1 MAASAHLKALLK
13 RPVVQIGLITAAYL
27 GIGYQ
32 FGPFA
37 LLFVLPFYAA
47 LVTLPFI
54 EVLREWRHGMRHAVW
69 QEAQGQY
76 YAYRD
81 VRVHVLED
89 ESHSRWVRAADIRQ
103 IFPALVS
110 DHQLHTSYP
119 HTSQYIGHKKPVLYV
134 RDDTMTSH
142 LRKVNESLSLRLGT
156 WVERSIW
163 FPASKIRERYGIRLD
178 DSPST

>member
-1 MAASAHLKALLK
+1 MAASPHLNSMLK
-13 RPVVQIGLITAAYL
+13 RPGVQIGLITAVYL

-47 LVTLPFI
+47 LVTLPLI
-54 EVLREWRHGMRHAVW
+54 EVLREWRHGMRRAVW

-89 ESHSRWVRAADIRQ
+89 ESHSRWVRVADIRL

-110 DHQLHTSYP
+110 DRQLQTSYH
-119 HTSQYIGHKKPVLYV
+119 HTSQYIGKKAALYV
-134 RDDTMTSH
+134 RDDTMTAH
-142 LRKVNESLSLRLGT
+142 LRKVNEPLSLRLGT
-156 WVERSIW
+156 WIERSIW
-163 FPASKIRERYGIRLD
+163 FPASKIRERYGIRLEEGVG
-178 DSPST
+178 T